1 MWFDIT
7 ETESRMNATER
18 LREFVA
24 CAWGLGTTPADRYDL
39 LWRQTKNLRARVRLA
54 RHHPDHIFQVRT
66 RYGLIHLRDNFGDVT
81 NLPGLLHQN
90 EYRIGKFSGGGVVL
104 DVGANIGL
112 VAALVAW
119 HNPATPIHCF
129 EPLPGNVKMIGLNCP
144 SARIEHACVGRAPAT
159 IRLRVDRDGV
169 MATSIA
175 TAWETSE
182 CEFPVITLEGYV
194 AAHGIRAVEF
204 LKIDTEGMEIEVLEG
219 ARTVLPM
226 TARVAMETHSADLHR
241 ESLARLRAA
250 GLTIEEEDFDGATGF
265 VFAAR

>member
-1 MWFDIT
+1 
-7 ETESRMNATER
+7 MNSAER

-24 CAWGLGTTPADRYDL
+24 CAWGLGATSAGKCEL
-39 LWRQTKNLRARVRLA
+39 LWRQTKNLRARARLA
-54 RHHPDHIFQVRT
+54 RHHPHRIFQVRT

-90 EYRIGKFSGGGVVL
+90 EYRIGRFSGDGAVL

-119 HNPATPIHCF
+119 HNPDTPIHCF
-129 EPLPGNVKMIGLNCP
+129 EPLPGNVKMIRLNCP

-159 IRLRVDRDGV
+159 IRLRVDNDGV

-175 TAWETSE
+175 TTWETSE
-182 CEFPVITLEGYV
+182 SDFPVITLDSYV
-194 AAHGIRAVEF
+194 AEHGIRKVEF

-219 ARTVLPM
+219 ARTVLPI
-226 TARVAMETHSADLHR
+226 TSRVAMETHSAELHR

-250 GLTIEEEDFDGATGF
+250 CFTIQEEDFDGATGF
-265 VFAAR
+265 IFAARHGGTRAI